1 VTAERVLSQ
10 RELNRALLARQ
21 LLLER
26 ADMPAAQAI
35 ERVAGLQSQ
44 ASAPPFIGLWTR
56 VADFRE
62 SELQDLI
69 DNRAVVR
76 GTMMR
81 HTIHFVTPADYLWL
95 RPTIQPALDKN
106 YGAQTNKRLAGFDI
120 QPYLDAARTAFAER
134 PLSFAEVKQLI
145 RDLDPGCDIDAVS
158 YAVRT
163 HLRLIGVPNGSRW
176 RFGGRAPFVLADTW
190 LEQPVPDTADP
201 PEMVRRYLAAFGPAT
216 PADATTWSGVGGMRA
231 VFEEL
236 RPELRTF
243 RDEAGRELFDVPDGL
258 LPDARTPAPVRF
270 LPEFDNTLL
279 SHNDRTRVVADEHRQ
294 RVYIMP
300 GRVMGTI
307 LLDGFV
313 AAGWKVEREGRKA
326 TLVVEEF
333 RPLKQKERRELAP
346 EGEALMRFIEP
357 DAQTRG
363 IRYET
368 APT

>member
-26 ADMPAAQAI
+26 ADMPATEAI
-35 ERVAGLQSQ
+35 ECVAGLQSQ
-44 ASAPPFIGLWTR
+44 ASAPPFVGLWTR
-56 VADFRE
+56 LADFRE

-69 DNRAVVR
+69 DSRAVVR

-81 HTIHFVTPADYLWL
+81 HTIHLVTPADYLWL

-120 QPYLDAARTAFAER
+120 QPFLDAAQKGFGER
-134 PLSFAEVKQLI
+134 PLTFAEVKQLI
-145 RDLDPGCDIDAVS
+145 RDLDSACDIDAVS

-163 HLRLIGVPNGSRW
+163 HLKLIGVPNALRW
-176 RFGGRAPFVLADTW
+176 RFGGRAPFVLADAW
-190 LEQPVPDTADP
+190 LDQPVPDTEDP

-216 PADATTWSGVGGMRA
+216 PADATAWSGVGGMRP

-236 RPELRTF
+236 RPGLRTF
-243 RDEAGRELFDVPDGL
+243 RDQAGRELFDVPDGL
-258 LPDARTPAPVRF
+258 LPDAGTPAPVRF
-270 LPEFDNTLL
+270 LPQFDNTLL
-279 SHNDRTRVVADEHRQ
+279 SHKDRTRVVADEHRQ

-313 AAGWKVEREGRKA
+313 AAGWKIERKGRQA
-326 TLVVEEF
+326 MLVVEEF
-333 RPLKQKERRELAP
+333 RPIKKKERREIEP
-346 EGEALMRFIEP
+346 EAEALIQFVEP
-357 DAQTRG
+357 DVHTRG